1 MESNTREC
9 ETSDEDKG
17 ESDKEEDD
25 KRLQNVE
32 LGLGVV
38 SRRLKKLRPFAFFSN
53 EGITYP

>member
-1 MESNTREC
+1 MEC

-17 ESDKEEDD
+17 ESDKAEGD
-25 KRLQNVE
+25 KRICSIE
-32 LGLGVV
+32 LSLGVV